1 MGSAASSQCLAQS
14 GGLKA
19 FLGGTHKRTVVLEGA
34 LPDVEGCGGLHRA
47 SRGVPV
53 NGTTVNYQSHHPI
66 LQMKQLR
73 LREAAACASKQLG
86 QSVNSARLMSSWSS
100 LSLLHQA
107 PSPSV
112 TWRGLATFR
121 SWGLFLSE
129 AWPHMWG
136 WLPIP
141 YVDSEGPVTC
151 LTPQGEGGRLSPSSF
166 HPHCVQTS
174 CLCPKGP

>member
-1 MGSAASSQCLAQS
+1 M
-14 GGLKA
+14 
-19 FLGGTHKRTVVLEGA
+19 
-34 LPDVEGCGGLHRA
+34 
-47 SRGVPV
+47 

-141 YVDSEGPVTC
+141 YVDSEGSSDLPN
-151 LTPQGEGGRLSPSSF
+151 TPGRGRPTESQFLPPTLRANLLSLPKGAIIPSLHGLNVLCSHFFLAVSSF
-166 HPHCVQTS
+166 Q
-174 CLCPKGP
+174 